1 MVAVKEA
8 SPESTPRTS
17 KAPKVRAILAGGL
30 VLGIG
35 AAVTLAAWNDSDFAK
50 GTFAAGVF
58 NLEGSADGAVF
69 NDNPAGT
76 PATLDFTLDPAN
88 LAPGDTVAAPFA
100 VRLDGSS
107 TNNASVTVSTE
118 TSDGNL
124 AGLTYSLT
132 RSTNF
137 GCTEPITSTLVSA
150 QPLGSTPAEVAF
162 TLSQGAEDDEAGA
175 PANLCFRVTAGPTL
189 VQAQTGS
196 TTWEFA
202 AESR

>member
-8 SPESTPRTS
+8 SPEATTRTAR
-17 KAPKVRAILAGGL
+17 APKVRAILAGGL

-50 GTFAAGVF
+50 GTFSAGVF
-58 NLEGSADGAVF
+58 NLQGSTNGTAF
-69 NDNPAGT
+69 QENPAGT
-76 PATLDFTLDPAN
+76 PATLDFTLNPEN
-88 LAPGDTVAAPFA
+88 LAPGDTVVAPFA
-100 VRLDGSS
+100 VRLDGTS
-107 TNNASVTVSTE
+107 TNGASVTVSTE

-124 AGLTYSLT
+124 TGLTYSLT

-150 QPLGSTPAEVAF
+150 QPLGSTPADVAF
-162 TLSQGAEDDEAGA
+162 TLSQGAEADEAGA
-175 PANLCFRVTAGPTL
+175 PANLCFRVTAGPAL
-189 VQAQTGS
+189 VQSQTGS